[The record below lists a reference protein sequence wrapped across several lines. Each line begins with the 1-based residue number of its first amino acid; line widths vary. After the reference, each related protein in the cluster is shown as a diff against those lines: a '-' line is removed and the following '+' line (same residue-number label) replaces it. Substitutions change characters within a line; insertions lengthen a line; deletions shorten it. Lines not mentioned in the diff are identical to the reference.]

1 MDLGKTLQT
10 CAVHVQICGPIA
22 IDDAGER
29 LEDSLPSRQGRLL
42 FAYLVVHRAQ
52 PTPRAELIDALWPD
66 GGPADTDGALNAL
79 LSRLRRSLGT
89 DRVQGKSAVRL
100 ALADATIDLEAAEEA
115 IHRAESAVV
124 QQQWERAWAASQVS
138 LFTARRG
145 FLPGEDA
152 QWIDEVRRHL
162 EQLHVR
168 ALEAYAA
175 AGLGLGGT
183 ELAAAR
189 DAGRALVK
197 LAPLRE
203 SGHRVLMRALAAEG
217 NPAEALRVHEHLR
230 CELRDELGITPGAET
245 QALYEQLIED
255 PGASSAG

>member
-1 MDLGKTLQT
+1 M
-10 CAVHVQICGPIA
+10 HVQICGQIA

-29 LEDSLPSRQGRLL
+29 LEGSLPSRQGRLL

-52 PTPRAELIDALWPD
+52 PTPRAELLDALWPD

-79 LSRLRRSLGT
+79 LSRLRRALGT

-124 QQQWERAWAASQVS
+124 QQQWERAWAAAQVS

-152 QWIDEVRRHL
+152 PWIDEVRRHL
-162 EQLHVR
+162 EQLPCARSKRTRPQASGWVAPSSPRPATR
-168 ALEAYAA
+168 AAPWSRL
-175 AGLGLGGT
+175 
-183 ELAAAR
+183 R
-189 DAGRALVK
+189 RCGRADT
-197 LAPLRE
+197 A
-203 SGHRVLMRALAAEG
+203 
-217 NPAEALRVHEHLR
+217 
-230 CELRDELGITPGAET
+230 C
-245 QALYEQLIED
+245 
-255 PGASSAG
+255 